1 MKHEE
6 QIKAAALL
14 PRWSTPAEARAQLDE
29 EIDRLVK
36 AAAEATAQPDAAL
49 ALRVTAGLGK
59 TATALRV
66 IARYG
71 DALLTRGHVLI
82 YVPTLDLAERAHA
95 DFRALA
101 PRLPARV
108 LRGRDALRPDNH
120 DEKMCARADIARK
133 ISGLVPSVTQALCR
147 GLDPNG
153 EFVQSPCAKGCPYLA
168 QKDVTGP
175 HVVFLSHAYLALD
188 PPVDHDY
195 PVVLRVIDEKVWPTL
210 TRTSH
215 LAIDDLMR
223 APLEPFP
230 ESLHDSL
237 SRAKAAIVDGLQRD
251 LPLHDHLRNSGIDT
265 GQLQRLSQ
273 AEGQARC
280 HLDISPWQ
288 SPETVNF
295 CVETFDRKSFIAS
308 RQRQRILERL
318 AEKEAGHCVG
328 VKLLDLTMVGGS
340 KYVIQSAS
348 IDEIERDAPLL
359 LLDADADPD
368 ITDRIAPSAAFVSI
382 QSPPI
387 ADIVQVSDLTLS
399 NSWLL
404 HPIKGAERRAAVL
417 TILKREVDRAAGG
430 GVLVVATKS
439 ILTALHGDVGNT
451 VADTDE
457 ETLRQPLLGAAPRWF
472 GPRTQGVNDFAEYA
486 AVVVIGRLQPAIS
499 DIEASARAVF
509 AQDDLPIEVHASG
522 PLPAADA
529 QIFTADGSLREAP
542 LRMHPDPRAQA
553 ILAQSRECATLQ
565 AIARLRLASPTRN
578 KRVVILSNLPLPNF
592 PITRLSTF
600 AAFERD
606 LEHEPDWQGF
616 VRIEKALRATM
627 ERPVRGTRLTASG
640 LAADLPRDFQSEAS
654 AKRFRRG
661 RPTSDLVSLCQ
672 RVAAVNGW
680 QITPLLLRRSAGGKP
695 VPAIILDDL
704 GAPLSMAESLWPDL
718 TPEFA

>member
-6 QIKAAALL
+6 QIKAAARI
-14 PRWSTPAEARAQLDE
+14 PRWSTPAEARAQLNE
-29 EIDRLVK
+29 EIDRFVK
-36 AAAEATAQPDAAL
+36 AAAEATGQPDAAL
-49 ALRVTAGLGK
+49 ALKVTAGLGK
-59 TATALRV
+59 TATALRI

-71 DALLTRGHVLI
+71 AALLAHGHVLI

-95 DFRALA
+95 DFRVFA
-101 PRLPARV
+101 PGLPARV

-153 EFVQSPCAKGCPYLA
+153 DFVQSPCAKGCPYLA
-168 QKDVTGP
+168 QKDVTGAY
-175 HVVFLSHAYLALD
+175 VVFLSHAYLTVD
-188 PPVDHDY
+188 PPVDRDFR
-195 PVVLRVIDEKVWPTL
+195 VVLRVVDEKVWPTL

-223 APLEPFP
+223 APPGSFP
-230 ESLHDSL
+230 ENLHDSF

-265 GQLQRLSQ
+265 MELQRLSQ

-280 HLDISPWQ
+280 HLDIGPWQ
-288 SPETVNF
+288 SPEAVNF
-295 CVETFDRKSFIAS
+295 CVETFDRKLFIAS

-318 AEKEAGHCVG
+318 AEKGAGHCVG
-328 VKLLDLTMVGGS
+328 VKLLDLTTDGGS

-368 ITDRIAPSAAFVSI
+368 ITERIAPSAALVSI
-382 QSPPI
+382 HSPPV

-439 ILTALHGDVGNT
+439 ILAALHGDVGNT

-472 GPRTQGVNDFAEYA
+472 GPRTQTEIVGQAQEMLASFLNEEED
-486 AVVVIGRLQPAIS
+486 RLDAWRDDAKVSFDQQIKTLNKES
-499 DIEASARAVF
+499 NEKKKLARATLGLEEKLTLQREAKALQRQV
-509 AQDDLPIEVHASG
+509 DDLQHQ
-522 PLPAADA
+522 LY
-529 QIFTADGSLREAP
+529 TRLREIDEERE
-542 LRMHPDPRAQA
+542 RMLD
-553 ILAQSRECATLQ
+553 E
-565 AIARLRLASPTRN
+565 IAEQLN
-578 KRVVILSNLPLPNF
+578 
-592 PITRLSTF
+592 
-600 AAFERD
+600 
-606 LEHEPDWQGF
+606 
-616 VRIEKALRATM
+616 
-627 ERPVRGTRLTASG
+627 
-640 LAADLPRDFQSEAS
+640 
-654 AKRFRRG
+654 
-661 RPTSDLVSLCQ
+661 
-672 RVAAVNGW
+672 
-680 QITPLLLRRSAGGKP
+680 
-695 VPAIILDDL
+695 
-704 GAPLSMAESLWPDL
+704 L
-718 TPEFA
+718 TPEMTPLFTIKWSLA